1 MTNESNKLFSYQ
13 AKRNAK
19 MRKLTSLAPLFGKSE
34 ASKCKEKKGARIE
47 DVEAAYTNQSDN
59 GSREHI

>member
-1 MTNESNKLFSYQ
+1 MS
-13 AKRNAK
+13 
-19 MRKLTSLAPLFGKSE
+19 KLTSLAPLSGKSE
-34 ASKCKEKKGARIE
+34 ASKCKEKKGAGIE